1 MVLQRADFSSLSNTL
16 QSLREAVQHNC
27 DIADA
32 RHALDYSLCT
42 YLLKMRE
49 YYRWSDELGY
59 DVDLSATDVAG
70 WVDAQEQRWA
80 KLEGAPFAPITVE
93 QTDFD
98 VFDNEGINKVLNA
111 QGVAYSAGLG
121 KFLRPLFFLGELLA
135 TEELEGYRILICEQE
150 YARGLTA
157 PPAMANGRLIVIR
170 RDALRRVLWE
180 IIEDWRWKK
189 PEDALAR
196 AIRFY
201 DFDTDV
207 NNALER
213 MTDHEMEALILHEIG
228 EVVAGEILGSRWHTM
243 MTTLSRPTAEIMVR
257 GVRDHLADCL
267 SALPALLNSAD
278 TPSLHFY
285 FANLTAMRKELF
297 PTLVDAYQH
306 WVESQDLS
314 RLKRVVREGKD
325 HWLAVAGRIL
335 EFHQR
340 YGNGC
345 QQPIES
351 FVTKSQ
357 F

>member
-1 MVLQRADFSSLSNTL
+1 
-16 QSLREAVQHNC
+16 
-27 DIADA
+27 
-32 RHALDYSLCT
+32 
-42 YLLKMRE
+42 
-49 YYRWSDELGY
+49 LGY
-59 DVDLSATDVAG
+59 DVGLSARDVAS
-70 WVDAQEQRWA
+70 WVDEQEQRWA
-80 KLEGAPFAPITVE
+80 RLDGKPFESLKVQ

-98 VFDNEGINKVLNA
+98 VFDNEGINGVLNS
-111 QGVAYSAGLG
+111 QGVVYSAGLG
-121 KFLRPLFFLGELLA
+121 KFFRPLFFLGELLA
-135 TEELEGYRILICEQE
+135 TEELEGYRILICERE

-157 PPAMANGRLIVIR
+157 PPAMAHGRLIFVR

-180 IIEDWRWKK
+180 TIEDWRWRKR
-189 PEDALAR
+189 EDALSR
-196 AIRFY
+196 ALQFY
-201 DFDTDV
+201 DFDADA
-207 NNALER
+207 NKALER

-243 MTTLSRPTAEIMVR
+243 MITLSRPTTEIMVR
-257 GVRDHLADCL
+257 SVRDHLADCL

-297 PTLVDAYQH
+297 PTLVNAYQH

-314 RLKRVVREGKD
+314 RLKRVVREGKN
-325 HWLAVAGRIL
+325 HWLVVARRIL

-340 YGNGC
+340 YGNRC

-351 FVTKSQ
+351 FVAKSH